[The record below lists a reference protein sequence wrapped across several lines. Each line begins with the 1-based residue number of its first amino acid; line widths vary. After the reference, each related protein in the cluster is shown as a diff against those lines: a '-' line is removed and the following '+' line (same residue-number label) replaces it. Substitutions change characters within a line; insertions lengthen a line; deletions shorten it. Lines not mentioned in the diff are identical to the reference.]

1 MNVVCLDLEGVLIPE
16 IWKGLA
22 SLTKIDAL
30 NRTTRDEPD
39 YNVLMRY
46 RLDILDQHKIGMNE
60 VREVVAG
67 MDPLDGAIPFI
78 NWLRENTQVIILS
91 DTFFE
96 FAQPLL
102 SKLGN
107 PTIFCHTLEIE
118 ASGRIADYK
127 LRQEDQKRIAVNGLK
142 NMNFNV
148 ISAGDSYNDL
158 TMLKASH
165 QGIFFCPPDSIVEEN
180 PEIPVTK
187 TYKDLADELN
197 KHLQVTPYE
206 VA

>member
-22 SLTKIDAL
+22 SLTQIDAL

-39 YNVLMRY
+39 YNVLMQY
-46 RLDILDQHKIGMNE
+46 RLKILDEYGIGMNE

-67 MDPLDGAIPFI
+67 MDPLEGAIPFI
-78 NWLRENTQVIILS
+78 QWLEGQTQVIILS

-102 SKLGN
+102 AKLGN
-107 PTIFCHTLEIE
+107 PTIFCHSLIVE
-118 ASGRIADYK
+118 SNGRIANYK

-142 NMNFNV
+142 RMNFDV

-158 TMLKASH
+158 TMLQSAH
-165 QGIFFCPPDSIVEEN
+165 HGIFFRPPASIVQEY
-180 PEIPVTK
+180 PEFPVTE
-187 TYKDLADELN
+187 TYQELADAL
-197 KHLQVTPYE
+197 HHHIGGAPYQTE
-206 VA
+206 